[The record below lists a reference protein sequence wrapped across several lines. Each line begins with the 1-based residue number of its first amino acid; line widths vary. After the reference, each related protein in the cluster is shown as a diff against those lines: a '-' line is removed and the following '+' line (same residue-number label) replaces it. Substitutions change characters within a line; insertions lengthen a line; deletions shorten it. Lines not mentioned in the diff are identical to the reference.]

1 MRSVRIFR
9 HYMRL
14 PLLILAGV
22 EGLMFVACFHAS
34 FHLRWWSI
42 GAEVPAST
50 SGVMAYSVVLAV
62 VFVLSMGAMGLYE
75 ASLREGWWGSLLRI
89 VLALLLGAVALA
101 AISFSF
107 PHIELWR
114 SILALTVVLSII
126 VVSGLRLLSY
136 VIKPGIF
143 KRRVLVLGA
152 GPLAEAVMVANPRG
166 LDIVGLVP
174 LQADA
179 HERDLPKRIPYDRP
193 LLRIVTET
201 QADELVVAVKDRR
214 GKLPIEE
221 LLDCRMAG
229 IQVLEPQGFF
239 EREMGVVKL
248 DLLTP
253 SWLMLSDGF
262 QHGAMTMLLKRLFD
276 VLVSVVFL
284 VLLWP
289 VMLITALAVA
299 AESHFRHPVFYRQTR
314 IGENGMPFDVV
325 KFRSMRVDAE
335 ADGRVRWATKNDSRI
350 TRVGRFIR
358 KTRIDELPQIFNVL
372 KGEMSF
378 VGPRPERPEFVA
390 TLASKYDYYAARHR
404 VKPGLTGWA
413 QLCYPY
419 GSSEEDALRK
429 LEYDLYYVK
438 NYSIFLDL
446 LILIETVEVVV
457 FGKGAV

>member
-42 GAEVPAST
+42 GAEVPAS
-50 SGVMAYSVVLAV
+50 SSEVVVYSVVLAV
-62 VFVLSMGAMGLYE
+62 IFVLSMGAMGLYE

-126 VVSGLRLLSY
+126 AVTALRLLSY

-143 KRRVLVLGA
+143 KRRVLVLGG

-174 LQADA
+174 LQTDE
-179 HERDLPKRIPYDRP
+179 HERDLPERIPYDRP

-289 VMLITALAVA
+289 VMLITALAIAV
-299 AESHFRHPVFYRQTR
+299 ESRFRHPVFYRQTR

-335 ADGRVRWATKNDSRI
+335 ADGRARWATKNDSRI

>member
-299 AESHFRHPVFYRQTR
+299 AESRFRHPVFYRQTR

-335 ADGRVRWATKNDSRI
+335 ADGRARWATKNDSRI

>member
-1 MRSVRIFR
+1 MRSIRIFR

-14 PLLILAGV
+14 PLLILAGI
-22 EGLMFVACFHAS
+22 EGLVFATCFHAS
-34 FHLRWWSI
+34 LHLRWWSI
-42 GAEVPAST
+42 GAEVPADIA
-50 SGVMAYSVVLAV
+50 GVSLYSVVLAV

-75 ASLREGWWGSLLRI
+75 ASFREGWWGSLLRI
-89 VLALLLGAVALA
+89 VLAVLLGAVALA
-101 AISFSF
+101 VLSFSF

-114 SILALTVVLSII
+114 SILALTVVLSITAVI
-126 VVSGLRLLSY
+126 ALRLLSY

-152 GPLAEAVMVANPRG
+152 GPLAEAVMAANPRG

-174 LQADA
+174 LQAEAAEQDV
-179 HERDLPKRIPYDRP
+179 PGCIPYDRP
-193 LLRIVTET
+193 LLRIITET

-229 IQVLEPQGFF
+229 IEVLEPQGFF

-248 DLLTP
+248 DLLNP

-262 QHGAMTMLLKRLFD
+262 RHGAMTMLLKRLFD

-289 VMLITALAVA
+289 VMLITALAIAV
-299 AESHFRHPVFYRQTR
+299 ESRFRHPVFYRQTR
-314 IGENGMPFDVV
+314 IGENGLPFDVV

-335 ADGRVRWATKNDSRI
+335 ADGRPRWATKNDSRI

-390 TLASKYDYYAARHR
+390 TLARKYDYYAARHR

>member
-174 LQADA
+174 LQADVD
-179 HERDLPKRIPYDRP
+179 ERDLPKRIPYDRP

-289 VMLITALAVA
+289 VMLVTALAIA
-299 AESHFRHPVFYRQTR
+299 AESRFRHPVFYRQTR

-335 ADGRVRWATKNDSRI
+335 ADGRARWATKNDSRI

>member
-42 GAEVPAST
+42 DAEVPAST

-174 LQADA
+174 LQADVD
-179 HERDLPKRIPYDRP
+179 ERDLPKRIPYDRP

-289 VMLITALAVA
+289 VMLVTALAIA
-299 AESHFRHPVFYRQTR
+299 AESRFRHPVFYRQTR

-335 ADGRVRWATKNDSRI
+335 ADGRARWATKNDSRI